1 MKREHTYHIWP
12 KGLDFAEKLALLP
25 KFAAERKM
33 SVHRDD
39 YQRHYVTFNQYESAS
54 TGSFDEFLTAIKK
67 NPRFK
72 SFDIEIFYRT
82 EKREKAIKFQI
93 RFRGDKI
100 EVAIESSDDDLGI
113 VAHSFIREEF
123 GLSNPSFPDVDQE
136 RAKNLQATIFLGR
149 HFDDDSEQPAAR
161 LREFLLLHGF
171 KVVEGDKYHAEP
183 IPEKVKKLI
192 DEQAIYIGLVIGNR
206 EHLWLVAESAYA
218 RGKGM
223 HIIMIVEEGSNF
235 HPSIHGRDYE
245 QIAIEPGHVE
255 QSFIKLLQEFRS
267 VGINGL

>member
-33 SVHRDD
+33 SVHSEDF
-39 YQRHYVTFNQYESAS
+39 QRHYVTFNQYESAS

-67 NPRFK
+67 NPRFNY
-72 SFDIEIFYRT
+72 FNIEIIYRT
-82 EKREKAIKFQI
+82 DKREKSIKFQI
-93 RFRGDKI
+93 KFRGDKI

-136 RAKNLQATIFLGR
+136 RVKNLQATIFLGR

-161 LREFLLLHGF
+161 LREFLVLLGF
-171 KVVEGDKYHAEP
+171 KVVEGDKYRAEP

-192 DEQAIYIGLVIGNR
+192 DGQAIYMGLVIGNR
-206 EHLWLVAESAYA
+206 EHVWLVAESAYA

-223 HIIMIVEEGSNF
+223 HII
-235 HPSIHGRDYE
+235 
-245 QIAIEPGHVE
+245 
-255 QSFIKLLQEFRS
+255 S
-267 VGINGL
+267 VWPETAVF